1 MMKRNKSFQD
11 NCPLLYIV
19 ATPIGNINEFS
30 KRAIEILQECDLIG
44 CEDTRN
50 SGKLFSLFNIHA
62 TLISLHEHNELE
74 ASQTLIEALNN
85 GKKVAYVSDAGY
97 PGISD
102 PGHRLIE
109 LAIKKDINISV
120 INGSNALLPALVGS
134 GLDTS
139 HFYFYGFLASKESA
153 QKKELESLKNI
164 PCTLIFYESPHR
176 IMATINSLYE
186 ILGDRQA
193 CIVREITKIH
203 EEYIRGSLKEFL
215 TLSAQTLKGEMVIIV
230 DGKAMENHE
239 IDDEQILKI
248 ANELIKEGLSIK
260 SAAKITAQL
269 QNINKNYVYDL
280 IIKNQH

>member
-1 MMKRNKSFQD
+1 MKRNKSFHD

-30 KRAIEILQECDLIG
+30 KRAIEVLQECDIIG

-74 ASQTLIEALNN
+74 ASQIIIEALNN

-102 PGHRLIE
+102 PGQRLIE
-109 LAIKKDINISV
+109 LAIKKNINISV
-120 INGSNALLPALVGS
+120 VNGSNALLPALIGS

-139 HFYFYGFLASKESA
+139 HFYFYGFLPNKENA
-153 QKKELESLKNI
+153 RKKELELLKNL

-176 IMATINSLYE
+176 IMDTLSSLYE
-186 ILGDRQA
+186 VLGDRRA
-193 CIVREITKIH
+193 CLVREITKIH
-203 EEYIRGSLKEFL
+203 EEYIRGTLNEFL
-215 TLSAQTLKGEMVIIV
+215 TLSAQTLKGEMVIIIE
-230 DGKAMENHE
+230 GKEIVNQE
-239 IDDEQILKI
+239 IDDAQILKI
-248 ANELIKEGLSIK
+248 AMELIKEGLSIK

-269 QNINKNYVYDL
+269 LNINKNYVYDL